1 MLDLLASQF
10 PKSGQHDSSNLDVG
24 QKSARNA
31 LDSRRRATIRAV
43 SAIISLEIINSG
55 YGVCLPMEQLAKP
68 GFASS
73 LPLAC
78 PAADKRIATLFR
90 RVDTL

>member
-1 MLDLLASQF
+1 
-10 PKSGQHDSSNLDVG
+10 
-24 QKSARNA
+24 
-31 LDSRRRATIRAV
+31 
-43 SAIISLEIINSG
+43 
-55 YGVCLPMEQLAKP
+55 MEQLAKP